1 VGPTAGLDAVAKR
14 KIPPLLLPVIQL
26 RSLYMHNFVCKN
38 FFVSYE
44 LKLWRRCKTLRLCLI
59 TCTQLGLYTTR
70 NCTELLTYLLTYLLT
85 HSLHGS
91 GYYLKADCYSA
102 RQKISRFLTEPEG
115 SSPCSQKPA
124 TGPYPEPSESSSP
137 HRSLSHQGP
146 S

>member
-91 GYYLKADCYSA
+91 GYYLKADCHPAS
-102 RQKISRFLTEPEG
+102 QKISCFIYGTRRFITVFTKAHHWIL
-115 SSPCSQKPA
+115 SRAIRIQFV
-124 TGPYPEPSESSSP
+124 PSIPISL
-137 HRSLSHQGP
+137 RSV
-146 S
+146 